1 VPDWASMF
9 EPAAPLLES
18 FARGTITFLAPYI
31 LLRVVGQRES
41 GALGMTDVLVV
52 VAGLHGGADSLIDA
66 ITYRSPRLA
75 GLLKAR
81 PRPLIAS
88 GQLNR
93 RVMRREFMTDEEVR
107 SQLRLHGIDD
117 ITQVEQAYIE
127 PNGMISLIRR
137 DRNETESV
145 EPPDAV

>member
-1 VPDWASMF
+1 M
-9 EPAAPLLES
+9 
-18 FARGTITFLAPYI
+18 GTILFWS
-31 LLRVVGQRES
+31 V
-41 GALGMTDVLVV
+41 
-52 VAGLHGGADSLIDA
+52 LIDA
-66 ITYRSPRLA
+66 IAYRSPRLA

-88 GQLNR
+88 GRLNR

-145 EPPDAV
+145 EPPEAL